1 MNNGNKWDDKSW
13 QKDFLNMKSHSPSDA
28 KLLNKNYLSPK
39 KRSEVLLAAGECKT
53 WAEIM
58 IRYKEITG
66 YDSGE

>member
-1 MNNGNKWDDKSW
+1 MNELNGPDASRK
-13 QKDFLNMKSHSPSDA
+13 MA

-39 KRSEVLLAAGECKT
+39 TRSEVLLAAGECKN

-66 YDSGE
+66 YDSDE